1 MKRQQGTNKS
11 ILRETTPR
19 QNQNLPRLRL
29 AETTVL
35 FVVTIDRELGPHRYK
50 ACAPLRVPPQLSP
63 QDNRERALSTYEPE
77 PVEKGALP
85 LTVLSLT
92 KSHKALLTS

>member
-29 AETTVL
+29 ARTTVL
-35 FVVTIDRELGPHRYK
+35 FVVTIGRELGPRRYK
-50 ACAPLRVPPQLSP
+50 ACAPLRVPPRSCPRRTAGKEPSAHMNQS
-63 QDNRERALSTYEPE
+63 QWRKERFL
-77 PVEKGALP
+77 
-85 LTVLSLT
+85 
-92 KSHKALLTS
+92 